1 MPDDAVEE
9 APANQVGSL
18 GFQALH
24 GKGPGHFVLKK
35 MSFFIIRKAF
45 VGLGLKQLGPG
56 LFMR

>member
-35 MSFFIIRKAF
+35 MSFFYNTKGI
-45 VGLGLKQLGPG
+45 
-56 LFMR
+56 